1 MSKTTT
7 FSDLLANYRTQ
18 DNKILE
24 EINQPTTRFKEQTE
38 ALQQR
43 RFDLLSRVL
52 NQMLGML
59 AEKEKE
65 QDDMK

>member
-43 RFDLLSRVL
+43 RFDLMSRVL

-65 QDDMK
+65 QDDLK